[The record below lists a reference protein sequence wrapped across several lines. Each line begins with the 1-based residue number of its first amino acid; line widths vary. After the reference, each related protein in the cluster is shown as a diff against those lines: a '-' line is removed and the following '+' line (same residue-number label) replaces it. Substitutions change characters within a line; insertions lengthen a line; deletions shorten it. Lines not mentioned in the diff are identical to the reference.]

1 MSARP
6 SAVQGD
12 IVRNQQSQMSNV
24 SIGIAANNKDVG
36 SDMLM
41 VVPIEAMQMTD
52 GEIASQLRDEQ
63 SQGQDASGETYQHT
77 IKTDLAIPCK
87 WYPISNTNRRS
98 APDVRRGERVQI
110 FTFGDSNEYHW
121 QSLGMDDHLRKL
133 ETLIMSWSGT
143 ADESVDGTKPENSYF
158 FEVSTH
164 NGTVTFQTSQ
174 QNGEFSSYAVQID
187 AKNGKV
193 MVADALGNK
202 FMIDS
207 KETVIE
213 ATNADNTTV
222 RLDKQ
227 TILAKAQQTITLQAQ
242 QSISLEAEQEVKIKT
257 KTFTVNADQTK
268 FSKDIEVGG
277 TSKFSGHM
285 TASGITSDET
295 IEGPSDSI

>member
-6 SAVQGD
+6 SALSASVVQD
-12 IVRNQQSQMSNV
+12 QQSQMKNV
-24 SIGIAANNKDVG
+24 SVGIAANNKDVG
-36 SDMLM
+36 SNMLM
-41 VVPIEAMQMTD
+41 VLPIEMLQMAD
-52 GEIASQLRDEQ
+52 GEVASELRDEK
-63 SQGQDASGETYQHT
+63 SSGQNASGESYQHT
-77 IKTDLAIPCK
+77 VRTDLAIPCK

-110 FTFGDSNEYHW
+110 FTFGDNNEYFW

-133 ETLIMSWSGT
+133 ETVITTYSGT

-164 NGTVTFQTSQ
+164 NGTVTFQTSK

-202 FMIDS
+202 FVLDS
-207 KETVIE
+207 AATLIE
-213 ATNADNTTV
+213 LTNADNTTV

-227 TILAKAQQTITLQAQ
+227 NVLIKAQQTV
-242 QSISLEAEQEVKIKT
+242 SIEAGQEVKIKT
-257 KTFTVNADQTK
+257 KKFTVEADKTS

-277 TSKFSGHM
+277 TSKFTGQM
-285 TASGITSDET
+285 TASGITSDKP
-295 IEGPSDSI
+295 IEGPSDTI